1 MILLKPV
8 TLNIDILK
16 EAEIMLILNSKK
28 FLLDFG
34 DYKASKGS
42 EFSFESALLFPWQD
56 RPIGMHS
63 TESWNHFIIVTFV
76 WMHWIGLS
84 GLG

>member
-42 EFSFESALLFPWQD
+42 EFSFESALLFP
-56 RPIGMHS
+56 
-63 TESWNHFIIVTFV
+63 
-76 WMHWIGLS
+76 
-84 GLG
+84 